1 MWYESFTIYGISAR
15 NVNAIFFW
23 CDESPAREV
32 SMRIKKI
39 SITGFK
45 SFMGRLDIPF
55 PWGISA
61 IVGPNGCG
69 KSNIVDAVRWALGE
83 QSAKQL
89 RGRNMEDVICNGA
102 DNHKPLGMAE
112 VSILFENGNHS
123 FPQEFSHLSE
133 LSVTRRLYRSGESE
147 YLINSVPCRLKDIQ
161 EIFMDTG
168 LGNRAYS
175 VIGQGKI
182 SAIVEQKP
190 EETRVMLEEAAGI
203 TKYRKKVDETQ
214 RKIDLTKG
222 NLQRVEDIL
231 GEVEKQ
237 MRSLKYQAS
246 KARRFKSISQEIQ
259 DLELVLNANSYHALK
274 EDSGH
279 QMKSTEALMQE
290 EVALSTRYSAIQAK
304 VETMH
309 LERGEKEKEVSHL
322 REAYLISKEV
332 MNKETATL
340 NTLAGEKKMQKEL
353 EARLVKDKEDG
364 AQRLT
369 ALQDENGRLKEKVT
383 KLRERVKGLESEMW
397 LIDERLRQRK
407 GLLDECKEEYERT
420 KDKVN
425 SGVTKEMSLSQ
436 ESGYLNKRIGEIT
449 DSRTRLEKE
458 RHEVG
463 LNIKKI
469 VEASDRNNVNREA
482 LTRKLEALK
491 EDILR
496 GEQRSEELTE
506 TKKVLESELKLIEAD
521 LNIYQSRL
529 SSLRSMTENF
539 EGYKVGVRTI
549 MKANDLQPRREGRI
563 KGLVADVI
571 QVDAKYEQAVEAVL
585 ADRLQYIIV
594 ESQVDGKEA
603 VDYLKLKAKGRG
615 SFVPIADLNRENG
628 QNNDGDFPLLADL
641 VSVSDVYKPLISAL
655 FGNAV
660 LVEDLEQAIAAW
672 RSNGKDICL
681 VTPEGDIVDSKGIIS
696 GGKLTHSSRGILGRK
711 REIKELEE
719 NVSQSEKEIKKLHG
733 KLTTINQEIEKQNTS
748 LETLL
753 DEKSEQQEKLNDL
766 DKAIFQ
772 LGQELDQQK
781 KLSDR
786 ITEELEKNRKDQWSH
801 EKALSD
807 IASELKLFED
817 KRKEQ
822 ERYLLQKENELKECE
837 EEFEEIRNEGQ
848 KLKMDHSL
856 CQEEEKGLLRE
867 IDRIDEFTYETEKK
881 LERINEDILTAQ
893 RKYQECLD
901 REEVSRNRLVGLG
914 EKAARAEEA
923 VNVAEKDRNQFQ
935 LKIREEEKAGES
947 LRGDL
952 EILREKLNN
961 AKLEHSEIGF
971 KMNGFVEVVKERFNL
986 NLHEIYKEYLKDDFD
1001 ELESRESLE
1010 RKKKQKAGL
1019 GEVNLTAIQEYEV
1032 LKERH
1037 DFMVSQ
1043 REDLIQSI
1051 GSLDKAIKKINK
1063 TSLER
1068 FMETFQEVDKKLKHV
1083 FPILFD
1089 GGNAGLKFLD
1099 ETRPLETGVLVEVR
1113 PPGKKL
1119 SHMGLLSGGE
1129 KALVA
1134 MALLFS
1140 LYLIKP
1146 SPFCLLD
1153 EVDAPL
1159 DEANINRFNELLIEI
1174 KKYSQ
1179 IILVT
1184 HNRRSMEIVDSL
1196 FGVTMEKAGISK
1208 MVSVNLQK
1216 FRQN

>member
-1 MWYESFTIYGISAR
+1 MTKKGSMSF
-15 NVNAIFFW
+15 W
-23 CDESPAREV
+23 WDESPALEV
-32 SMRIKKI
+32 PMRIKNI

-45 SFMGRLDIPF
+45 SFMDRLEIPF

-89 RGRNMEDVICNGA
+89 RGRHMEDVICNGA
-102 DNHKPLGMAE
+102 DSHKPLGMAE

-133 LSVTRRLYRSGESE
+133 LSITRRLYRSGESE
-147 YLINSVPCRLKDIQ
+147 YLINNVPCRLKDIQ

-175 VIGQGKI
+175 VIGQGRI

-190 EETRVMLEEAAGI
+190 EETRIMLEEAAGI
-203 TKYRKKVDETQ
+203 TKYRKKVEETQ

-222 NLQRVEDIL
+222 NLQRAEDIL

-259 DLELVLNANSYHALK
+259 GLELVLNANSFHTLK
-274 EDSGH
+274 EESGL
-279 QMKSTEALMQE
+279 QIKSSEALRQE
-290 EVALSTRYSAIQAK
+290 EIALSTRYSAIQAK
-304 VETMH
+304 VETMD
-309 LERGEKEKEVSHL
+309 LEREEKEKVVSRL
-322 REAYLISKEV
+322 REAYLTSKEV
-332 MNKETATL
+332 MNKENATL
-340 NTLAGEKKMQKEL
+340 DALASEKRMQKEL
-353 EARLVKDKEDG
+353 EARLIKEKEDG
-364 AQRLT
+364 GRRLT
-369 ALQDENGRLKEKVT
+369 ELQNENGLLKEKVT
-383 KLRERVKGLESEMW
+383 KLRERFKGLESEIW
-397 LIDERLRQRK
+397 LADERQRQRK
-407 GLLDECKEEYERT
+407 GLFDEVKEEYERA

-425 SGVTKEMSLSQ
+425 SGVTREMSLSQ

-463 LNIKKI
+463 LNVEKI
-469 VEASDRNNVNREA
+469 YEASNRKNITREA
-482 LTRKLEALK
+482 LTQKLKVLE
-491 EDILR
+491 EDITKR
-496 GEQRSEELTE
+496 EQRVEVLTE
-506 TKKVLESELKLIEAD
+506 TKKDLETELKLVETD

-571 QVDAKYEQAVEAVL
+571 QVDSKYEQAVEAVL
-585 ADRLQYIIV
+585 ADKLQYIIV
-594 ESQVDGKEA
+594 ESQADGKEA
-603 VDYLKLKAKGRG
+603 VDYLKGKAKGRS
-615 SFVPIADLNRENG
+615 SFVPITDLVKENG
-628 QNNDGDFPLLADL
+628 RNNTSHFPLLADL
-641 VSVSDVYKPLISAL
+641 VTVSDPYRPLITAL
-655 FGNAV
+655 LGNAV
-660 LVEDLEQAIAAW
+660 LVENLDQAFAAW
-672 RSNGKDICL
+672 RSNGRNTCL
-681 VTPEGDIVDSKGIIS
+681 VTPDGDMVDSRGVIS
-696 GGKLTHSSRGILGRK
+696 GGKLAHSSRGILGRK
-711 REIKELEE
+711 REIKELEQ
-719 NVSQSEKEIKKLHG
+719 NVDQFERKVEELNR
-733 KLTTINQEIEKQNTS
+733 KLTTVDREIEEQNTS
-748 LETLL
+748 LENLL
-753 DEKSEQQEKLNDL
+753 DEKSVQQEELNDL
-766 DKAIFQ
+766 DKVIFQ

-786 ITEELEKNRKDQWSH
+786 IAEELEKNRKDQLSH

-807 IASELKLFED
+807 IASEIRLSED

-822 ERYLLQKENELKECE
+822 QRYLLQKENELKECE
-837 EEFEEIRNEGQ
+837 VEYEEIRDEGQ
-848 KLKMDHSL
+848 KLKVDHSI

-867 IDRIDEFTYETEKK
+867 IDRVDEFTYETEKK
-881 LERINEDILTAQ
+881 LEHIGEDILAAQ
-893 RKYQECLD
+893 RTYQECLE

-914 EKAARAEEA
+914 KDMETAEEA
-923 VNVAEKDRNQFQ
+923 VNEAERDRNEFQ
-935 LKIREEEKAGES
+935 LKIREEGKKGES
-947 LRGDL
+947 LRGEL

-961 AKLEHSEIGF
+961 AKLEHSEIGY
-971 KMNGFVEVVKERFNL
+971 KMNGLVETVKEKFNL
-986 NLHEIYKEYLKDDFD
+986 SLPDIYKEHLKDDFD
-1001 ELESRESLE
+1001 ELETRESLE
-1010 RKKKQKAGL
+1010 RKKKQKEGL
-1019 GEVNLTAIQEYEV
+1019 GEVNLTAIQEHAA

-1037 DFMVSQ
+1037 DFMVNQ
-1043 REDLIQSI
+1043 REDLLLSI
-1051 GSLDKAIKKINK
+1051 DSLDKAIKKINK

-1068 FMETFQEVDKKLKHV
+1068 FMETFHHVDNKLKQV
-1083 FPILFD
+1083 FPILFN
-1089 GGNAGLKFLD
+1089 GGTAGLKLLD
-1099 ETRPLETGVLVEVR
+1099 ETKPLETGVLVEVR
-1113 PPGKKL
+1113 PPGKRL

-1159 DEANINRFNELLIEI
+1159 DEANINRFNELLNEI

-1208 MVSVNLQK
+1208 MVSVNLERY
-1216 FRQN
+1216 RQN

>member
-1 MWYESFTIYGISAR
+1 MNMNIGSISFWRG
-15 NVNAIFFW
+15 
-23 CDESPAREV
+23 ESPEREV
-32 SMRIKKI
+32 PMRIKNI

-45 SFMGRLDIPF
+45 SFMDRLEIPF
-55 PWGISA
+55 PLGISA

-102 DNHKPLGMAE
+102 DSHKPLGMAE

-133 LSVTRRLYRSGESE
+133 ISVTRRLYRSGESE
-147 YLINSVPCRLKDIQ
+147 YLINNVPCRLKDIQ

-203 TKYRKKVDETQ
+203 TKYRKKVEETQ

-231 GEVEKQ
+231 GEVAKQ

-246 KARRFKSISQEIQ
+246 KARRFKSISQEIRG
-259 DLELVLNANSYHALK
+259 LELALNANSYHALK
-274 EDSGH
+274 EESGH
-279 QMKSTEALMQE
+279 QIKSTEALMQE
-290 EVALSTRYSAIQAK
+290 EVALSTRHSAIQAK
-304 VETMH
+304 VEAMD
-309 LERGEKEKEVSHL
+309 LEREEKEKEVSLL
-322 REAYLISKEV
+322 REAYLVSKEA

-340 NTLAGEKKMQKEL
+340 DALASEKRMQREL
-353 EARLVKDKEDG
+353 ENRLVKDKEDG
-364 AQRLT
+364 DRRLT
-369 ALQDENGRLKEKVT
+369 ELQKENGLLKEKVT
-383 KLRERVKGLESEMW
+383 KLRERFKGLESEMW

-407 GLLDECKEEYERT
+407 RLLDEVQEEYERT

-449 DSRTRLEKE
+449 DGRTRLEKE

-463 LNIKKI
+463 LKI
-469 VEASDRNNVNREA
+469 EKIFEASDRKNFTREA
-482 LTRKLEALK
+482 LTQKLEALE
-491 EDILR
+491 EDLSR
-496 GEQRSEELTE
+496 REQRAEELTE
-506 TKKVLESELKLIEAD
+506 DKKVLESELKLVEAD
-521 LNIYQSRL
+521 LNICQSRL

-549 MKANDLQPRREGRI
+549 MKASDLQPRREGRI

-571 QVDAKYEQAVEAVL
+571 QVDPKYEQAVEAVL
-585 ADRLQYIIV
+585 GDKLQYVIV
-594 ESQVDGKEA
+594 ESQTDGKEA
-603 VDYLKLKAKGRG
+603 VEYLKLKAKGRG
-615 SFVPIADLNRENG
+615 SFVPIADMDKENG
-628 QNNDGDFPLLADL
+628 RNNHSSFPLLADL
-641 VSVSDVYKPLISAL
+641 VSVSDPYRPLISAL
-655 FGNAV
+655 LGNAV
-660 LVEDLEQAIAAW
+660 LVENLDQAIAAW
-672 RSNGKDICL
+672 RSNGKDTYL
-681 VTPEGDIVDSKGIIS
+681 VTPDGDTVDSKGVIS
-696 GGKLTHSSRGILGRK
+696 GGKLAHSSRGILGRK
-711 REIKELEE
+711 REIKELEQNADQFE
-719 NVSQSEKEIKKLHG
+719 RKVKALNS
-733 KLTTINQEIEKQNTS
+733 KLTTVNQEIEEQNTA
-748 LETLL
+748 LENLL
-753 DEKSEQQEKLNDL
+753 GKKSEQQEELNDL
-766 DKAIFQ
+766 DKVIFQ

-781 KLSDR
+781 KLADR
-786 ITEELEKNRKDQWSH
+786 IAEELEKSRKDQLSH

-807 IASELKLFED
+807 IASELRVSED

-822 ERYLLQKENELKECE
+822 QRYLLQKENELKECE
-837 EEFEEIRNEGQ
+837 VEYEEIRNEGQ
-848 KLKMDHSL
+848 KLKMDHSI

-881 LERINEDILTAQ
+881 LERIDEDILAAQ
-893 RKYQECLD
+893 RMYEECLE
-901 REEVSRNRLVGLG
+901 REEVSRRRLVGLG
-914 EKAARAEEA
+914 KNVATAEEA
-923 VNVAEKDRNQFQ
+923 VNEAERDRNQFQ
-935 LKIREEEKAGES
+935 LKIREEGKKGES
-947 LRGDL
+947 LRGEL

-961 AKLEHSEIGF
+961 AKLEHSEIGY
-971 KMNGFVEVVKERFNL
+971 KMNGLAEMVKEKLNL
-986 NLHEIYKEYLKDDFD
+986 NLRDIYEEHLKDGFD
-1001 ELESRESLE
+1001 ELETRESLE
-1010 RKKKQKAGL
+1010 RKKMQKQGL
-1019 GEVNLTAIQEYEV
+1019 GEVNLTAIQEHAA

-1037 DFMVSQ
+1037 DFMASQ
-1043 REDLIQSI
+1043 REDLLLSI
-1051 GSLDKAIKKINK
+1051 ESLDKAIKKINK
-1063 TSLER
+1063 TSLEK
-1068 FMETFQEVDKKLKHV
+1068 FMETFHQVDNKLKTV
-1083 FPILFD
+1083 FPILFN
-1089 GGNAGLKFLD
+1089 GGSAGLRLID
-1099 ETRPLETGVLVEVR
+1099 ETKPLETGVLVEVR
-1113 PPGKKL
+1113 PPGKRL

-1159 DEANINRFNELLIEI
+1159 DEANINRFNQLLNEI

-1216 FRQN
+1216 YRQN

>member
-1 MWYESFTIYGISAR
+1 
-15 NVNAIFFW
+15 
-23 CDESPAREV
+23 
-32 SMRIKKI
+32 MRIKSI

-45 SFMGRLDIPF
+45 SFMDRLEIPF

-102 DNHKPLGMAE
+102 DSHKPLGMAE

-147 YLINSVPCRLKDIQ
+147 YLINNVPCRLKDIQ

-175 VIGQGKI
+175 VIGQGRI
-182 SAIVEQKP
+182 SAIIDQKP
-190 EETRVMLEEAAGI
+190 EETRIMLEEAAGI

-259 DLELVLNANSYHALK
+259 GLELILNANAYHALK
-274 EDSGH
+274 EESGL

-290 EVALSTRYSAIQAK
+290 EVALSTRYSSIQAK
-304 VETMH
+304 LESMD
-309 LERGEKEKEVSHL
+309 LEREEKEKEVSRL
-322 REAYLISKEV
+322 RQTYLTSKEV

-340 NTLAGEKKMQKEL
+340 DALASEKRMQKEL
-353 EARLVKDKEDG
+353 EARLVKDQEEG
-364 AQRLT
+364 GRRLT
-369 ALQDENGRLKEKVT
+369 ELQKENGLLKEKVT
-383 KLRERVKGLESEMW
+383 KVKERFKGLESEMW
-397 LIDERLRQRK
+397 LIDERQRQRK
-407 GLLDECKEEYERT
+407 GLLDEVKEEYERA

-425 SGVTKEMSLSQ
+425 SGVTREMSLSQ

-449 DSRTRLEKE
+449 DGRTRLEREK
-458 RHEVG
+458 HEVG
-463 LNIKKI
+463 LKI
-469 VEASDRNNVNREA
+469 EKTLEASNRKNVTREE
-482 LTRKLEALK
+482 LTQKLEALE
-491 EDILR
+491 EDLQR
-496 GEQRSEELTE
+496 GEQGVEELTDA
-506 TKKVLESELKLIEAD
+506 KKDLESELKLAEAD

-549 MKANDLQPRREGRI
+549 MKASDLQPRREGRI

-571 QVDAKYEQAVEAVL
+571 QVDSKYEQAVEAVL
-585 ADRLQYIIV
+585 AEKLQYIIV
-594 ESQVDGKEA
+594 ESQTDGKEA
-603 VDYLKLKAKGRG
+603 VDYLKIKAKGRG
-615 SFVPIADLNRENG
+615 SFVPIADLANENDWSNHSG
-628 QNNDGDFPLLADL
+628 FPLLADL
-641 VSVSDVYKPLISAL
+641 VSVSDPYRPLISSL
-655 FGNAV
+655 LGNAV
-660 LVEDLEQAIAAW
+660 LVEDLDQAIAAW
-672 RSNGKDICL
+672 RSNGRDTYL
-681 VTPEGDIVDSKGIIS
+681 VTLDGDMVDSRGVIS
-696 GGKLTHSSRGILGRK
+696 GGKLAHSTRGILGRK
-711 REIKELEE
+711 REIKELEQ
-719 NVSQSEKEIKKLHG
+719 NTDRFEKKVEKLNN
-733 KLTTINQEIEKQNTS
+733 KLTTVNREIEEQNTS
-748 LETLL
+748 LENLL
-753 DEKSEQQEKLNDL
+753 DEKFEQQEALNDL
-766 DKAIFQ
+766 DKLIFQ

-786 ITEELEKNRKDQWSH
+786 IAEELEKNRKDQLSH

-807 IASELKLFED
+807 IASELRLSED

-822 ERYLLQKENELKECE
+822 QRYLLQKENELKECE
-837 EEFEEIRNEGQ
+837 VEYEEIRNEGQ
-848 KLKMDHSL
+848 KLKMDQSI

-881 LERINEDILTAQ
+881 LEHIREDIITAQ
-893 RKYQECLD
+893 RMYQECLE
-901 REEVSRNRLVGLG
+901 REKVSRNRLVGLG
-914 EKAARAEEA
+914 KDMTTAEEA
-923 VNVAEKDRNQFQ
+923 VNEAERDRNQFQ
-935 LKIREEEKAGES
+935 LKIREEGKAGES
-947 LRGDL
+947 LRGEL

-961 AKLEHSEIGF
+961 AKLEHSEIGY
-971 KMNGFVEVVKERFNL
+971 KMNGLVETVKEKFNL
-986 NLHEIYKEYLKDDFD
+986 NLPDIYKEHLKDDFD
-1001 ELESRESLE
+1001 ELETRESLE
-1010 RKKKQKAGL
+1010 RKKKQKEGL
-1019 GEVNLTAIQEYEV
+1019 GEVNLTAIQEHAA

-1043 REDLIQSI
+1043 REDLLLSI
-1051 GSLDKAIKKINK
+1051 DSLDKAIKKINK

-1068 FMETFQEVDKKLKHV
+1068 FMETFHQVDSKLKQV
-1083 FPILFD
+1083 FPILFN
-1089 GGNAGLKFLD
+1089 GGSAGLKLID
-1099 ETRPLETGVLVEVR
+1099 ETQPLETGILVEVR
-1113 PPGKKL
+1113 PPGKRL

-1159 DEANINRFNELLIEI
+1159 DEANINRFNELLNEI

-1208 MVSVNLQK
+1208 MVSVNLQRY
-1216 FRQN
+1216 RQN

>member
-1 MWYESFTIYGISAR
+1 
-15 NVNAIFFW
+15 
-23 CDESPAREV
+23 
-32 SMRIKKI
+32 MRIKNI

-45 SFMGRLDIPF
+45 SFMDRLEIPF

-147 YLINSVPCRLKDIQ
+147 YLINNVPCRLKDIQ
-161 EIFMDTG
+161 EVFMDTG

-175 VIGQGKI
+175 VIGQGRI

-203 TKYRKKVDETQ
+203 TKYRKKVDETR

-222 NLQRVEDIL
+222 NLQRAEDIQ

-259 DLELVLNANSYHALK
+259 GLELMLNANSYHALK
-274 EDSGH
+274 EESGL
-279 QMKSTEALMQE
+279 QMKSTETLMQE
-290 EVALSTRYSAIQAK
+290 EIALSTRYSAIQAK
-304 VETMH
+304 VETMD
-309 LERGEKEKEVSHL
+309 LEREEMEKGVSRL
-322 REAYLISKEV
+322 REAYLASKEV

-340 NTLAGEKKMQKEL
+340 DALASEKRMQKEL

-364 AQRLT
+364 GRRLT
-369 ALQDENGRLKEKVT
+369 ELQKENGLLKEKVT
-383 KLRERVKGLESEMW
+383 KLRERFKGLESEMW
-397 LIDERLRQRK
+397 LIDERQRQRK
-407 GLLDECKEEYERT
+407 GLLDEVKEEYERA

-449 DSRTRLEKE
+449 DGKTRLEKE

-463 LNIKKI
+463 LKI
-469 VEASDRNNVNREA
+469 EKVFEASNRKNVTREA
-482 LTRKLEALK
+482 LAQKLEALE
-491 EDILR
+491 EDLSR
-496 GEQRSEELTE
+496 GEQRVEELTGA
-506 TKKVLESELKLIEAD
+506 KKDLESELKLAEAD

-549 MKANDLQPRREGRI
+549 MKASDLQPRREGRI

-571 QVDAKYEQAVEAVL
+571 QVDSKYEQAVEAVL
-585 ADRLQYIIV
+585 ADKLQYIIV
-594 ESQVDGKEA
+594 ESQEDGKEA
-603 VDYLKLKAKGRG
+603 VDYLKVKAKGRG
-615 SFVPIADLNRENG
+615 SFVPMADLAKENDR
-628 QNNDGDFPLLADL
+628 NDHGSFPLLADL
-641 VSVSDVYKPLISAL
+641 VSVSDLYRPLISAL
-655 FGNAV
+655 LGNAV
-660 LVEDLEQAIAAW
+660 LVENLDQAIAAW
-672 RSNGKDICL
+672 RSNGRDTCL
-681 VTPEGDIVDSKGIIS
+681 VTPDGDTVDSRGVIS
-696 GGKLTHSSRGILGRK
+696 GGKLAHSSRGILGRK
-711 REIKELEE
+711 REIKELEQ
-719 NVSQSEKEIKKLHG
+719 NVDQFERKVEELNT
-733 KLTTINQEIEKQNTS
+733 KLTTVNREIEKQNTS
-748 LETLL
+748 LEDLL
-753 DEKSEQQEKLNDL
+753 DEKSEQQEELNDL
-766 DKAIFQ
+766 DKVIFQ

-786 ITEELEKNRKDQWSH
+786 IAEELEKNRKDQLSH
-801 EKALSD
+801 EKALND
-807 IASELKLFED
+807 IASELRVSED

-822 ERYLLQKENELKECE
+822 QRYLLQKENELKECE
-837 EEFEEIRNEGQ
+837 VEYEEIRNEGQ
-848 KLKMDHSL
+848 KLKMDHSI

-881 LERINEDILTAQ
+881 LERLDEDILAAQ
-893 RKYQECLD
+893 RMYEECLE

-914 EKAARAEEA
+914 KNMATAEEA
-923 VNVAEKDRNQFQ
+923 VNEAERDRNQFQ
-935 LKIREEEKAGES
+935 LKIREEGKGGES
-947 LRGDL
+947 LRGEL

-961 AKLEHSEIGF
+961 AKLEHSEIGY
-971 KMNGFVEVVKERFNL
+971 KMNGLVETVKEKFNL
-986 NLHEIYKEYLKDDFD
+986 DLPDIYKEHLKDGFD
-1001 ELESRESLE
+1001 ELDTRASLE
-1010 RKKKQKAGL
+1010 RKKRQKEGL
-1019 GEVNLTAIQEYEV
+1019 GEVNLTAIQEHAA

-1043 REDLIQSI
+1043 REDLLLSI
-1051 GSLDKAIKKINK
+1051 DSLDKAIKKINK
-1063 TSLER
+1063 RSLER
-1068 FMETFQEVDKKLKHV
+1068 FMETFHEVDNKLKQV
-1083 FPILFD
+1083 FPILFN
-1089 GGNAGLKFLD
+1089 GGSAGLRLID
-1099 ETRPLETGVLVEVR
+1099 ETKPLETGVLVEVH

-1159 DEANINRFNELLIEI
+1159 DEANINRFNELLNEI

-1208 MVSVNLQK
+1208 MVSVNLQR

>member
-1 MWYESFTIYGISAR
+1 MMNTGSIS
-15 NVNAIFFW
+15 FW
-23 CDESPAREV
+23 CDESPTREV
-32 SMRIKKI
+32 SMRIKSI

-45 SFMGRLDIPF
+45 SFMDRLVIPF

-102 DNHKPLGMAE
+102 DSHKPLGMAE

-123 FPQEFSHLSE
+123 FPKEFSHLSE

-147 YLINSVPCRLKDIQ
+147 YLINNVPCRLKDIQ
-161 EIFMDTG
+161 DIFMDTG

-246 KARRFKSISQEIQ
+246 KARRFKAISHEIQ
-259 DLELVLNANSYHALK
+259 GLELILNAHSYHALK
-274 EDSGH
+274 EESGL

-304 VETMH
+304 VESMD
-309 LERGEKEKEVSHL
+309 LEREEKEKEVSRL
-322 REAYLISKEV
+322 REAYLVSKEA
-332 MNKETATL
+332 MNKETAML
-340 NTLAGEKKMQKEL
+340 DALAGEKRMQKDL
-353 EARLVKDKEDG
+353 EARLVKDKEEG
-364 AQRLT
+364 GRRLT
-369 ALQDENGRLKEKVT
+369 ELQDENGLLKEKVT
-383 KLRERVKGLESEMW
+383 KLRERFKGLESEMW
-397 LIDERLRQRK
+397 LIDERQRQRK
-407 GLLDECKEEYERT
+407 KLLDEVKEEYERA

-425 SGVTKEMSLSQ
+425 SGVTREMSLSQ

-449 DSRTRLEKE
+449 DGRTRLEKE

-463 LNIKKI
+463 LKI
-469 VEASDRNNVNREA
+469 EKMFEASNWKNVTREA
-482 LTRKLEALK
+482 LAQKLGALE
-491 EDILR
+491 EDLSR
-496 GEQRSEELTE
+496 GEQRVEELTE
-506 TKKVLESELKLIEAD
+506 AKKDLESELKLVEAD

-571 QVDAKYEQAVEAVL
+571 QVDSKYEQAVEVVL
-585 ADRLQYIIV
+585 ADKLQYIIV
-594 ESQVDGKEA
+594 ESQTDGKEA
-603 VDYLKLKAKGRG
+603 VDYLKVKAKGRG
-615 SFVPIADLNRENG
+615 SFVPIADLAKENG
-628 QNNDGDFPLLADL
+628 RNNYSPFPFLADL
-641 VSVSDVYKPLISAL
+641 VSVSDVYRPLIRAL
-655 FGNAV
+655 MGNAV
-660 LVEDLEQAIAAW
+660 LVENLDQAIAAW
-672 RSNGKDICL
+672 RSNGRDTCL
-681 VTPEGDIVDSKGIIS
+681 VTPDGDMVDSRGIIS
-696 GGKLTHSSRGILGRK
+696 GGKLAHSSRGILGRK
-711 REIKELEE
+711 REIKELEQNE
-719 NVSQSEKEIKKLHG
+719 NQSKRKVEELSS
-733 KLTTINQEIEKQNTS
+733 KLTTVNREIEEQNAS
-748 LETLL
+748 LEILL
-753 DEKSEQQEKLNDL
+753 DEKSEQQEELNDL
-766 DKAIFQ
+766 DKVIFQ

-786 ITEELEKNRKDQWSH
+786 IAEELEKSRKDQLSH
-801 EKALSD
+801 EKALND
-807 IASELKLFED
+807 IASELRLSED

-822 ERYLLQKENELKECE
+822 QRYLLQKENELKECE
-837 EEFEEIRNEGQ
+837 VEYEGIRNEGQ
-848 KLKMDHSL
+848 KLNMDHSI

-881 LERINEDILTAQ
+881 LEHIGEDILAAQ
-893 RKYQECLD
+893 RVYKECLE

-914 EKAARAEEA
+914 RDMATAEEA
-923 VNVAEKDRNQFQ
+923 VNEAERDRNQFQ
-935 LKIREEEKAGES
+935 LKIREEGKKGES
-947 LRGDL
+947 LRGEL
-952 EILREKLNN
+952 EILREKLSN
-961 AKLEHSEIGF
+961 AKLEHSEIGY
-971 KMNGFVEVVKERFNL
+971 KMNSLVETVKEKFNL
-986 NLHEIYKEYLKDDFD
+986 SLADIYKQHLKDDFD
-1001 ELESRESLE
+1001 ELETRESLE
-1010 RKKKQKAGL
+1010 RKKRQKEGL
-1019 GEVNLTAIQEYEV
+1019 GEVNLTAIQEHAA
-1032 LKERH
+1032 LKDRH
-1037 DFMVSQ
+1037 DFMVGQ
-1043 REDLIQSI
+1043 REDLLHSI
-1051 GSLDKAIKKINK
+1051 DSLDKAIKKINK

-1068 FMETFQEVDKKLKHV
+1068 FLETFHQVDEKLKQV
-1083 FPILFD
+1083 FPILFS
-1089 GGNAGLKFLD
+1089 GGSAGLRLMD
-1099 ETRPLETGVLVEVR
+1099 ETKPLETGVLVEVR
-1113 PPGKKL
+1113 PPGKRL

-1159 DEANINRFNELLIEI
+1159 DEANINRFNQLLNEI

-1208 MVSVNLQK
+1208 MVSVNLQRY
-1216 FRQN
+1216 RQN

>member
-1 MWYESFTIYGISAR
+1 
-15 NVNAIFFW
+15 
-23 CDESPAREV
+23 
-32 SMRIKKI
+32 MRIKNI

-45 SFMGRLDIPF
+45 SFMDRLEIPF

-102 DNHKPLGMAE
+102 DSHKPLGMAE

-123 FPQEFSHLSE
+123 FPQEFSHLNE

-147 YLINSVPCRLKDIQ
+147 YLINNVPCRLKDIQ

-175 VIGQGKI
+175 VIGQGRI
-182 SAIVEQKP
+182 SAIIEQKP

-259 DLELVLNANSYHALK
+259 GLELVLNANSYHTLK
-274 EDSGH
+274 EESGL
-279 QMKSTEALMQE
+279 QMKSTEGLMQE

-304 VETMH
+304 LETMD
-309 LERGEKEKEVSHL
+309 LEREEKEKEVSRL
-322 REAYLISKEV
+322 RETYLASKEV

-340 NTLAGEKKMQKEL
+340 ETLASEKRMQKEL
-353 EARLVKDKEDG
+353 EARLVKDKEEG
-364 AQRLT
+364 GLRLT
-369 ALQDENGRLKEKVT
+369 ELQKENGLLKEKVT
-383 KLRERVKGLESEMW
+383 NLRERLKGLESEMW
-397 LIDERLRQRK
+397 LIDERLGQRK
-407 GLLDECKEEYERT
+407 RLLDEVKEEHERA

-449 DSRTRLEKE
+449 DAKTRLEKE

-463 LNIKKI
+463 LKIDKIIETSDKK
-469 VEASDRNNVNREA
+469 NLTREA
-482 LTRKLEALK
+482 LAQKLEALE
-491 EDILR
+491 EDLLR
-496 GEQRSEELTE
+496 GEQRADELTE
-506 TKKVLESELKLIEAD
+506 AKKVLESELKLVEAE

-563 KGLVADVI
+563 KGLVADII
-571 QVDAKYEQAVEAVL
+571 QVDSKYEQAVEAVL
-585 ADRLQYIIV
+585 ADKLQYIIV
-594 ESQVDGKEA
+594 ESQRDGKEA

-615 SFVPIADLNRENG
+615 SFVPIADLDKENG
-628 QNNDGDFPLLADL
+628 RNNHSRFPLLADL
-641 VSVSDVYKPLISAL
+641 VSVSDLYKPLISTL
-655 FGNAV
+655 LGNAI
-660 LVEDLEQAIAAW
+660 LVEDLDQAIAEW
-672 RSNGKDICL
+672 KSNGRDTCL
-681 VTPEGDIVDSKGIIS
+681 VTPDGDIVDNRGVIS
-696 GGKLTHSSRGILGRK
+696 GGKLAHSSSGILGRK
-711 REIKELEE
+711 REIKKLEQNTDQFEKKVEEL
-719 NVSQSEKEIKKLHG
+719 NS
-733 KLTTINQEIEKQNTS
+733 KLTTINREMEEQNAS
-748 LETLL
+748 LESLL
-753 DEKSEQQEKLNDL
+753 DEKAEQQEELNEL
-766 DKAIFQ
+766 DKVIFQ

-786 ITEELEKNRKDQWSH
+786 IGEELEKSRKDQLSH

-807 IASELKLFED
+807 IASELRLSED

-822 ERYLLQKENELKECE
+822 QRYLIQKENELKECE
-837 EEFEEIRNEGQ
+837 VEYEEIRNEGQ
-848 KLKMDHSL
+848 KLKMDHSRY
-856 CQEEEKGLLRE
+856 QEEEKGLLRE
-867 IDRIDEFTYETEKK
+867 IDRVDEFTYETEKK
-881 LERINEDILTAQ
+881 LERIGEDILAAQ
-893 RKYQECLD
+893 RMYRECLK
-901 REEVSRNRLVGLG
+901 REEISRNRLVGLG
-914 EKAARAEEA
+914 KNMETAEEA
-923 VNVAEKDRNQFQ
+923 VNEAERDRNQFQ
-935 LKIREEEKAGES
+935 LKIREEGKGGES
-947 LRGDL
+947 LRGEL

-961 AKLEHSEIGF
+961 AKLEHSEIGY
-971 KMNGFVEVVKERFNL
+971 KMNGLVETVKEKFNL
-986 NLHEIYKEYLKDDFD
+986 NLQDIYKEHLKEDFD
-1001 ELESRESLE
+1001 ERETRESLE
-1010 RKKKQKAGL
+1010 RKRRQKQGL
-1019 GEVNLTAIQEYEV
+1019 GEVNLTAIQEHAA

-1043 REDLIQSI
+1043 REDLLQSI
-1051 GSLDKAIKKINK
+1051 DSLDKAIKKINK
-1063 TSLER
+1063 TSLEK
-1068 FMETFQEVDKKLKHV
+1068 FLGTFHEVDDKLKQV
-1083 FPILFD
+1083 FPILFN
-1089 GGNAGLKFLD
+1089 GGSAGLRLID
-1099 ETRPLETGVLVEVR
+1099 ETKPLETGVLVEVR
-1113 PPGKKL
+1113 PPGKRL

-1159 DEANINRFNELLIEI
+1159 DEANIGRFNELLSEI

-1196 FGVTMEKAGISK
+1196 FGITMEKAGISK